1 MNFTRLHKL
10 GSASSEVIASEN
22 TYRKIHRF
30 ATNEEA
36 ETVLKDTELLQKSMP
51 DSIELPISCR
61 IEEEDLDSGGS
72 LQKATLLHY
81 EQAHLKPWI
90 EASWISSAQLEELG
104 ELIIKQR
111 SFAWRRALFSRCK
124 TKQLLARHQSAS
136 SCRLG

>member
-36 ETVLKDTELLQKSMP
+36 ETVLKDTELLQKSRP

-104 ELIIKQR
+104 ELIIKQ
-111 SFAWRRALFSRCK
+111 
-124 TKQLLARHQSAS
+124 QEVLLGEGLCLVDARPSNYWLGTNQP
-136 SCRLG
+136 RLVD